1 MTAAYLSCHKED
13 DTMKPFILIAALLF
27 TLVIPLIAPEESAAA
42 LTYTRVKVEAVDAAS
57 QRLTF
62 KTAEGEVWT
71 LAALSPDI
79 LGGLHKGD
87 TCSLEIDVDN
97 RVTKIVKIDSTSP

>member
-1 MTAAYLSCHKED
+1 
-13 DTMKPFILIAALLF
+13 MKSFILIASLLF
-27 TLVIPLIAPEESAAA
+27 MLVIPLMPPEESQAA
-42 LTYTRVKVEAVDAAS
+42 LTYTRVRVEAVDAAS
-57 QRLTF
+57 RSLTF
-62 KTAEGEVWT
+62 KTVEGEVWT

-97 RVTKIVKIDSTSP
+97 RVTKIVKIDAVSP